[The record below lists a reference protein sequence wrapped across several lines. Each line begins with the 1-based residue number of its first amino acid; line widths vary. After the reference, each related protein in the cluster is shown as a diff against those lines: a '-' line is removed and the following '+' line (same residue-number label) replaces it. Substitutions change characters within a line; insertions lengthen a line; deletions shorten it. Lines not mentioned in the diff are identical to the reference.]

1 MHVDTHLQLR
11 IQARMSAC
19 ACMRAYYANACT
31 WLPVLLNVHVCAC
44 VCMSHGGRGAGAL
57 TGLGGGQG
65 ERKSQLLSVRPPTKL
80 YFCQSQTRSL
90 KKNIYLLNDTG
101 TTLEGK
107 RRN

>member
-1 MHVDTHLQLR
+1 
-11 IQARMSAC
+11 
-19 ACMRAYYANACT
+19 
-31 WLPVLLNVHVCAC
+31 
-44 VCMSHGGRGAGAL
+44 L